1 MVNVLGIF
9 FLISYVKIPSMF
21 KKLIVDVVIN
31 K

>member
-9 FLISYVKIPSMF
+9 FLISYVKIPLMF